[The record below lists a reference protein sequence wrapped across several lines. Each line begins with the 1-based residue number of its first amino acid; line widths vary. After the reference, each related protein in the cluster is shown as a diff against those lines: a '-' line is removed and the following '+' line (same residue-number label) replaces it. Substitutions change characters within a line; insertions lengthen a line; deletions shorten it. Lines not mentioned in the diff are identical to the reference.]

1 MRASQQQ
8 QTPLRWVLW
17 GLFCLVTLYSYNLW
31 ATPPLGKELNI
42 LASRP
47 GTDLEVL
54 GIGRHSATVIF
65 IQRVRPSPAP
75 QLALTAFIRSGLSGS
90 GALGLPLVERI
101 RDKLWQVSFLLP
113 SACVSTSYLLSTFD
127 VDELKLVGH
136 GEHPP
141 MPTREDEAGM
151 KQSVER
157 IHRLI
162 QGELDKGIDPHRIVL
177 AGFSQGCAISLLTA
191 LSSKEKLGGVM
202 CLSGWLP
209 MSYKLEKAG
218 NKLRHPMQQPHAHD
232 LPVFWG
238 HGDVDNVIAHNW
250 AEESIGYLHKM
261 GFKDV
266 EFHTYPGLEH
276 FMAREE
282 EKDIAAWLAK
292 RLPPT

>member
-65 IQRVRPSPAP
+65 IQ
-75 QLALTAFIRSGLSGS
+75 
-90 GALGLPLVERI
+90 LPLVERI

-113 SACVSTSYLLSTFD
+113 SAPEIALTANDGETMPAWFD

-218 NKLRHPMQQPHAHD
+218 NKLRHPMQQPHAHN

-276 FMAREE
+276 VIAREE